1 MSEPPGSPPP
11 GYGQQGYPGSGQPGY
26 PAYRAGAVRYAHQ
39 AKVRGQLAL
48 LIGIA
53 VFVLWIALAAT
64 LVNNASSP

>member
-1 MSEPPGSPPP
+1 
-11 GYGQQGYPGSGQPGY
+11 
-26 PAYRAGAVRYAHQ
+26 
-39 AKVRGQLAL
+39 VRGQLAL